1 MRMSKWPSLRST
13 VSSASRGSSAQSLV
27 ASSGAGGR
35 SSRWD
40 EEEEEEE
47 EEAMAIRL
55 WRTTLRCGANTA
67 WKLEINRRG
76 AVPATSSALVA
87 AVRTTK

>member
-47 EEAMAIRL
+47 EAMAIRL
-55 WRTTLRCGANTA
+55 WCTTLRCGANTA

-87 AVRTTK
+87 AVGTTK

>member
-1 MRMSKWPSLRST
+1 
-13 VSSASRGSSAQSLV
+13 
-27 ASSGAGGR
+27 
-35 SSRWD
+35 
-40 EEEEEEE
+40 
-47 EEAMAIRL
+47 MAIRL

-87 AVRTTK
+87 AVGTTK